1 MRITQGTFSYLP
13 DFTDEEI
20 SAQARYCLANGWAV
34 SIEHT
39 DDPHPRNAYWD
50 MWGLPMFDLDDAASV
65 LSAIQECRAALPD
78 HYIKMN
84 GYDRT
89 KGRQTTTLSF
99 IVNRPS
105 SEPGFRL
112 DRQEGADRRIRYS
125 LHSYATER
133 PAGERYAGNGS
144 GGARDGG

>member
-39 DDPHPRNAYWD
+39 DDPHPRNAYWE
-50 MWGLPMFDLDDAASV
+50 MWGLPMFDLDNAASV
-65 LSAIQECRAALPD
+65 LRAIQECRTAFPD
-78 HYIKMN
+78 NYIKMN

-99 IVNRPS
+99 LANRPKE
-105 SEPGFRL
+105 EPGFELERT
-112 DRQEGADRRIRYS
+112 EGSDRRVVYTIRS
-125 LHSYATER
+125 R
-133 PAGERYAGNGS
+133 GKRGQKQQQQ
-144 GGARDGG
+144 